1 MEQGAGGGNEDT
13 VLAELLDS
21 SLNKLDGTLEVGLPD
36 VTAVNDTDGEN
47 LVGAKLA
54 SDALELL
61 RVPDKVDVDTS
72 NALEAGEDVEVVD
85 DVTEVG
91 GEDKLGQTVA
101 DKLLVCGLE
110 SVLDLLWQVVDEDRL
125 VNLDVLG
132 TSLLQLLEE
141 LNVYWQQLLEE
152 RDGVDGLATVGLT
165 ESEEGD
171 GSDEDGA
178 GGNAS
183 LLSLEELSNRLGV
196 LGELEGLVVLKC
208 GLDVVVV

>member
-1 MEQGAGGGNEDT
+1 MEEGAGGGNEDT

-36 VTAVNDTDGEN
+36 VTAVDDTDGEN
-47 LVGAKLA
+47 LVGAELA

-85 DVTEVG
+85 NVTEVG
-91 GEDKLGQTVA
+91 GEDKLGQAVA

-132 TSLLQLLEE
+132 TSLLQLLEK
-141 LNVYWQQLLEE
+141 LYVYWQQLLEE

-178 GGNAS
+178 SGDAS

-196 LGELEGLVVLKC
+196 LGELEGLVVLEC